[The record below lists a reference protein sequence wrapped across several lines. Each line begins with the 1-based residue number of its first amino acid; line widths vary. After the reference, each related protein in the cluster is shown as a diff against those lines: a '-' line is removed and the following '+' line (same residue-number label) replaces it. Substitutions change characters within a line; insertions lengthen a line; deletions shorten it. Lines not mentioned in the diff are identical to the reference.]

1 MAKNYKCVLSGK
13 CCPFSEADFLYGYG
27 ENCPIGRYK
36 NADYSVGVQTYSD
49 EVCRYHGIGRYER
62 IKRFE
67 FLDGGREDKIPYDR
81 DS

>member
-1 MAKNYKCVLSGK
+1 MAKNFKCVLSGK
-13 CCPFSEADFLYGYG
+13 CCPFSVADFLYGYG

-36 NADYSVGVQTYSD
+36 NADRAEWAD
-49 EVCRYHGIGRYER
+49 PECRYHGIARYES